1 MRPAPIDGQTVITS
15 SCSAAWLSLTCVVC
29 TIFVSSGCVDEQR
42 IRQAIEEG
50 ERRATS
56 MYLSRKAAD
65 VRELRTASPC
75 CDDLRQVR
83 AVGQLSAG
91 KPYGL
96 TVGTWPNRRVIEMDS
111 FRSFYALI
119 ALDGIADSKSRLSLQ
134 LTPSLTGMA
143 DPETRQPARE
153 LFVPVV
159 TFLDSTRERIAS
171 ETATPKTHTGR
182 YELTASMAIPS
193 GTAYVVL
200 HSNKETINAPS
211 LVGLVPSNTSAFP
224 IGAGTIVARSPASTI
239 VLLPSF
245 SGTVSVSLE

>member
-1 MRPAPIDGQTVITS
+1 
-15 SCSAAWLSLTCVVC
+15 
-29 TIFVSSGCVDEQR
+29 
-42 IRQAIEEG
+42 
-50 ERRATS
+50 
-56 MYLSRKAAD
+56 
-65 VRELRTASPC
+65 
-75 CDDLRQVR
+75 
-83 AVGQLSAG
+83 
-91 KPYGL
+91 
-96 TVGTWPNRRVIEMDS
+96 MDS